1 MSLVGF
7 NADKMSIV
15 EIQGSAEIMNS
26 FHWMF
31 GIVPGVLY
39 ASCAIFLA
47 FYNLDN
53 RTMAQMKV
61 ELDAQR
67 AE

>member
-1 MSLVGF
+1 MST
-7 NADKMSIV
+7 I
-15 EIQGSAEIMNS
+15 
-26 FHWMF
+26 HWMF

-53 RTMAQMKV
+53 KTMAQMKK
-61 ELDAQR
+61 ELEIR
-67 AE
+67 KSEEL

>member
-1 MSLVGF
+1 MS
-7 NADKMSIV
+7 SI
-15 EIQGSAEIMNS
+15 
-26 FHWMF
+26 HWLF

-39 ASCAIFLA
+39 ASCAIVLA

-53 RTMAQMKV
+53 KTMAQMKE
-61 ELDAQR
+61 ELEEQRR